1 MKRLLK
7 YPATNAT
14 CLCIFSLFYAAL
26 FCFGAGAAAWQR
38 ILAVALLA
46 LTALV
51 VLLLAGR
58 KPFDEYH
65 TTLLL
70 ACLAIGLVLT
80 MIALAVLYLIV
91 LAGTADVRNAFT
103 VFIAIHWGTVVLLD
117 LVFVLLCRWR

>member
-7 YPATNAT
+7 YPATNAI

-26 FCFGAGAAAWQR
+26 FLFGEGVTAWQR
-38 ILAVALLA
+38 GLAIALLA
-46 LTALV
+46 LTAIV
-51 VLLLAGR
+51 ALLLAGR

-80 MIALAVLYLIV
+80 MVALAILYLIV
-91 LAGTADVRNAFT
+91 LAGTSDVRNAFT
-103 VFIAIHWGTVVLLD
+103 IFIAIHWGTVVLLD